1 MGIGIE
7 ANAEESNKWYKR
19 AADHG
24 DQRYNFFFSF
34 FFFFIFKTDEN
45 LI

>member
-7 ANAEESNKWYKR
+7 ANAEESNKWYKK

-24 DQRYNFFFSF
+24 DRR
-34 FFFFIFKTDEN
+34 
-45 LI
+45 